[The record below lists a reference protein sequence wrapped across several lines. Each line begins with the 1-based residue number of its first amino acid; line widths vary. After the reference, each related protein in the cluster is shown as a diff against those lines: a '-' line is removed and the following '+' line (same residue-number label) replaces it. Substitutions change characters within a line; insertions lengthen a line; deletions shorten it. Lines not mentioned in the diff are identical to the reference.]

1 MDSPQVQT
9 RCWTRAEYDRLIEIG
24 FFDEDEPI
32 ELLGGQ
38 LVVRE
43 PQYTP
48 HATGVRLADEALRRV
63 FGTGWDIR
71 AGLPLALDDESEPE
85 PDVCVVPGGPRTYRD
100 AHPSRPVL
108 VVEVALSSLAVD
120 RRIKGSLYARAG
132 ILDYWIVNLPE
143 RQLEVHRSPIADA
156 AASHGWHYADVQILR
171 ADDSV
176 LPLAARAA
184 ATVAVADLLP

>member
-1 MDSPQVQT
+1 MESRGVQT
-9 RCWTRAEYDRLIEIG
+9 RYWTRAEYDRLIEIG

-32 ELLGGQ
+32 ELLAGQ

-63 FGTGWDIR
+63 FGAGWDVR
-71 AGLPLALDDESEPE
+71 AGLPVALDDESEPE

-100 AHPSRPVL
+100 AHPARPVL
-108 VVEVALSSLAVD
+108 IVEIALSSLAVD

-132 ILDYWIVNLPE
+132 IADYWIVNLPE
-143 RQLEVHRSPIADA
+143 RQLEVYRKPVADA
-156 AASHGWHYADVQILR
+156 EATHGWRYAAIQILG
-171 ADDSV
+171 AEATVSA
-176 LPLAARAA
+176 LAAPAA
-184 ATVAVADLLP
+184 VIAVADLLP